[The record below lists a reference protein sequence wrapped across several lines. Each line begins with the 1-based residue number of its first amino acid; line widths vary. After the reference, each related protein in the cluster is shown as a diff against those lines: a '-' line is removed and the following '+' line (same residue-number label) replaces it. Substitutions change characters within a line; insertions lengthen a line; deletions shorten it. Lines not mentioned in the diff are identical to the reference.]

1 MKNRKT
7 LKNKWGGEDMVYE
20 IDREEM
26 CRKIDERKGHD
37 TCGLHI
43 SL

>member
-1 MKNRKT
+1 
-7 LKNKWGGEDMVYE
+7 MVYE

-26 CRKIDERKGHD
+26 CRKINERKGHV

-43 SL
+43 SLQHLCSGLGWLESD